1 MASSMRGRPETVW
14 LTLAFPKSR
23 RALTHSSHLTCAC
36 LLNRF
41 SHVQLFVTPWTIA
54 PQAPLSIGFTR
65 QECFSGLSCLPPGD
79 LPNPRI
85 EPRSPASPALQ
96 ADSLSTEPPGKSQA
110 SYKYALN
117 G

>member
-14 LTLAFPKSR
+14 LTLASPKSR
-23 RALTHSSHLTCAC
+23 RALAHSRHLTCAC

-54 PQAPLSIGFTR
+54 AQAPLSMGFSR
-65 QECFSGLSCLPPGD
+65 QKCFSGLSCPPPGD

-85 EPRSPASPALQ
+85 EPRPPVSPALH
-96 ADSLSTEPPGKSQA
+96 ADSLSTELPGKSQA